1 MYVHNMFRI
10 FYVNDSGLVLE
21 WHEFFIPLLTYYLL
35 SSPYLR
41 NKLQFSQTFTV

>member
-1 MYVHNMFRI
+1 MFRI
-10 FYVNDSGLVLE
+10 FDVNDSGLVLE